1 MSLTHEEI
9 SGLTYDELKENQN
22 QNIIPTSISTTVSN
36 NRSSPLHLLA
46 ATCQKVGSTSTGQS
60 LSESLV
66 AKSLALDHFLK
77 VQEVS
82 GDILKA
88 KYVNGN
94 SSSKCFMTDTDFYA
108 MRPISRLVYDLSIN
122 PCLHFFSVC

>member
-9 SGLTYDELKENQN
+9 SGFSNDELKENQN
-22 QNIIPTSISTTVSN
+22 LNQNIITSSISNNS

-46 ATCQKVGSTSTGQS
+46 ATCQKVGSTSTAGQS

-66 AKSLALDHFLK
+66 AKSLALDHLLK

-82 GDILKA
+82 
-88 KYVNGN
+88 
-94 SSSKCFMTDTDFYA
+94 
-108 MRPISRLVYDLSIN
+108 
-122 PCLHFFSVC
+122 

>member
-9 SGLTYDELKENQN
+9 SGFSNDELKENQN
-22 QNIIPTSISTTVSN
+22 LNQNIITSSISNNS

-66 AKSLALDHFLK
+66 AKSLALDHLLK

-82 GDILKA
+82 
-88 KYVNGN
+88 
-94 SSSKCFMTDTDFYA
+94 
-108 MRPISRLVYDLSIN
+108 
-122 PCLHFFSVC
+122 